1 MTPDSESIT
10 LHFSDMERED
20 TEREDTE
27 REDMERVDMEREGM
41 EREGRVRSGWCG
53 AGTWRKSLLKS
64 MKWLGVVHE
73 EGPWAA

>member
-27 REDMERVDMEREGM
+27 KEDM